1 MEHIKNMFKEI
12 LYILQAYRISL
23 KKKINLLY

>member
-23 KKKINLLY
+23 KKINLLY

>member
-1 MEHIKNMFKEI
+1 MERIKNIFKEI

-23 KKKINLLY
+23 KKINLLY

>member
-12 LYILQAYRISL
+12 LYILQAYRISF
-23 KKKINLLY
+23 KKINLLY

>member
-1 MEHIKNMFKEI
+1 MERIKNMFKEI

-23 KKKINLLY
+23 KKINLLY